1 MEELFRI
8 ANEEYYIDLDKISE
22 FIRMEPTLD
31 ELLLSPIRGE
41 EVRISKEVKE
51 IDDEVG
57 GENEI
62 EKRGVIFDNLNHM
75 SNPHMMMDVA
85 KWEIVRALLE
95 SLLNENGIIDESM
108 GIKKL
113 ESQLSIPFRLS
124 FNTLLINKIIKRNG

>member
-8 ANEEYYIDLDKISE
+8 ANNEYYIDLDKVSE

-31 ELLLSPIRGE
+31 ELLLSSNQ
-41 EVRISKEVKE
+41 EVIISKEVKE
-51 IDDEVG
+51 NVDSDEKNFDDIEEKEIVFG
-57 GENEI
+57 GPQNTI
-62 EKRGVIFDNLNHM
+62 P
-75 SNPHMMMDVA
+75 PHMMMDVA

-113 ESQLSIPFRLS
+113 ESQLSIPFRLAI
-124 FNTLLINKIIKRNG
+124 NTLLINKIIQRNG

>member
-8 ANEEYYIDLDKISE
+8 ANEESYIDLNKVSE

-31 ELLLSPIRGE
+31 ELLLSSNQESRT
-41 EVRISKEVKE
+41 SKEVKE
-51 IDDEVG
+51 
-57 GENEI
+57 NEEI
-62 EKRGVIFDNLNHM
+62 HEDWDGDVEKKEIIFEGPQNTN
-75 SNPHMMMDVA
+75 MMMDVA

-124 FNTLLINKIIKRNG
+124 FNTLLINKIIKKNG

>member
-8 ANEEYYIDLDKISE
+8 ANNEYYIDLDKVSE
-22 FIRMEPTLD
+22 FIRMEPSLD
-31 ELLLSPIRGE
+31 ELLLS
-41 EVRISKEVKE
+41 SNQEVKE
-51 IDDEVG
+51 NVDSDDENFGDVG
-57 GENEI
+57 EKEI
-62 EKRGVIFDNLNHM
+62 VFEGPQNAIP
-75 SNPHMMMDVA
+75 PHMMMDVA

-113 ESQLSIPFRLS
+113 ESQLSIPFRLA

>member
-8 ANEEYYIDLDKISE
+8 ANEEYYIDLNKVSE

-31 ELLLSPIRGE
+31 ELLLSSNQESRT
-41 EVRISKEVKE
+41 SKEVKE
-51 IDDEVG
+51 
-57 GENEI
+57 NEEI
-62 EKRGVIFDNLNHM
+62 HEDWDGDVEKKEIIFEGPQNTN
-75 SNPHMMMDVA
+75 MMMDVA

-124 FNTLLINKIIKRNG
+124 FNTLLINKIIKKNG

>member
-8 ANEEYYIDLDKISE
+8 ANEEYYIDLNKVSE

-31 ELLLSPIRGE
+31 ELLLSSNQESRT
-41 EVRISKEVKE
+41 SKEVKE
-51 IDDEVG
+51 NEEIHEDWG
-57 GENEI
+57 GDVEKKEI
-62 EKRGVIFDNLNHM
+62 IFEGPQNTN
-75 SNPHMMMDVA
+75 MMMDVA

-124 FNTLLINKIIKRNG
+124 FNTLLINKIIKKNG

>member
-8 ANEEYYIDLDKISE
+8 ANNEYYIDLDKISE

-31 ELLLSPIRGE
+31 ELLLSPIRDE
-41 EVRISKEVKE
+41 EVNISKEIKSE
-51 IDDEVG
+51 DG
-57 GENEI
+57 GESDGEMANPN
-62 EKRGVIFDNLNHM
+62 VIFDNPNHTG
-75 SNPHMMMDVA
+75 NPHMMMDVA

-124 FNTLLINKIIKRNG
+124 FNTLLINKIIKKNG

>member
-8 ANEEYYIDLDKISE
+8 ANEEYYIDLDKVSE

-31 ELLLSPIRGE
+31 ELLLSSNQESRT
-41 EVRISKEVKE
+41 SKEVKE
-51 IDDEVG
+51 
-57 GENEI
+57 NEEI
-62 EKRGVIFDNLNHM
+62 HKDWDSDVADVEKKEIIFEGPQNT
-75 SNPHMMMDVA
+75 HMMMDVA

-113 ESQLSIPFRLS
+113 ESQLSIPFRLA
-124 FNTLLINKIIKRNG
+124 FNTLLINKIIKKNG